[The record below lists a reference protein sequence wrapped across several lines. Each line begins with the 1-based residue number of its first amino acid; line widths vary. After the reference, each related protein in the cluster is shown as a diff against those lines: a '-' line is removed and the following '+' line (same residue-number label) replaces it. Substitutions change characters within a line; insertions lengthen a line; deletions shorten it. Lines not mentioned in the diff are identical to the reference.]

1 MMMANIVI
9 LVAMVLFDLSAKYV
23 AGFYTLVVG
32 QNYINFECFRTLLN
46 SDNALKQKTL
56 PFQVFMHIMYAL
68 LLAASFTS

>member
-32 QNYINFECFRTLLN
+32 QNYINFECFRNLLN
-46 SDNALKQKTL
+46 SVNTLKQKTL
-56 PFQVFMHIMYAL
+56 PF
-68 LLAASFTS
+68 